1 MAVDTTQQRV
11 DPASYPAPRHDVVLL
26 DEHAD
31 QPRSVLGAKGHG
43 LVRMAR
49 MGLPVPPAFCLAV
62 EWTPGVT
69 PDPAGVLDAAWA
81 DVLDGLTWL
90 EGRTGA
96 TFGAGPRPLLVSVRS
111 SGVTSMPGMLE
122 TVLDVGIDDAVTEAL
137 AAAHSAGFAEDT
149 LARFRRGY
157 RRAVHQPPPDDP
169 RDQLRGALAAVLTS
183 WSSDRVTA
191 YRRHHRLAD
200 ADRAAVLVQAMVF
213 GNLDADSGTGVLF
226 TRNPATGSREPFG
239 EWLPTGQGEDVVS
252 GARDCESL
260 DALRARLPRVHDD
273 LLAAGDR
280 LERDAADVQDVEF
293 TVEAGR
299 LWLLQSRIAQR
310 SARAAVRL
318 ALDLHDDGAID
329 AAEVVARVTPAQLRA
344 AMAPTL
350 PPETRQAAPLLATG
364 LHASPGVAAGRV
376 CTTSDAAADA
386 ADEGHDVI
394 LVRPTTSPDD
404 MAGMVAARGIVTEVG
419 GATSHAA
426 IVARELGL
434 PAVVGCG
441 PGLAAW
447 EGRVVTVDGSAGE
460 VREGALE
467 LTEWTADDTPELHR
481 LDGVARTLS
490 PLRVHPAGA
499 YPVVAADDAAVGSAI
514 DAGWVDVVS
523 PEPLVAT
530 LVAARRGS
538 TA

>member
-1 MAVDTTQQRV
+1 MTLDHAVVT
-11 DPASYPAPRHDVVLL
+11 L
-26 DEHAD
+26 DEHTD
-31 QPRSVLGAKGHG
+31 LPRSVLGAKGHG

-49 MGLPVPPAFCLAV
+49 LGLPVPPAFCLAV
-62 EWTPGVT
+62 RWTPELAA
-69 PDPAGVLDAAWA
+69 DPTGLLDAAWA
-81 DVLDGLTWL
+81 DVLAALARL
-90 EGRTGA
+90 EERAGA
-96 TFGAGPRPLLVSVRS
+96 TFGAGPDPLLVSVRS

-122 TVLDVGIDDAVTEAL
+122 TVLDVGIDDAVAEAL
-137 AAAHSAGFAEDT
+137 AAAHSPEFAADT
-149 LARFRRGY
+149 VARFRRGY
-157 RRAVHQPPPDDP
+157 RRAVHAPPPDDP
-169 RDQLRGALAAVLTS
+169 RDQLRGAVAAVLTS
-183 WSSDRVTA
+183 WSSDRVRA

-226 TRNPATGSREPFG
+226 TRNPSTGAREPFG
-239 EWLPTGQGEDVVS
+239 EWLSTGQGEDVVS

-260 DALRARLPRVHDD
+260 DSLRAHLPRVHDE
-273 LLAAGDR
+273 LLAAGAR
-280 LERDAADVQDVEF
+280 LEADAADVQDVEF

-299 LWLLQSRIAQR
+299 LWLLQSRVAQR

-350 PPETRQAAPLLATG
+350 SPEAREAAPLLATG
-364 LHASPGVAAGRV
+364 LPASPGVATGRV

-441 PGLAAW
+441 PGLGEW
-447 EGRVVTVDGSAGE
+447 DGRIVTVDGAAGE

-467 LTEWTADDTPELHR
+467 LSEWTASDTPELHR
-481 LDGVARTLS
+481 LDGIARGLS
-490 PLRVHPAGA
+490 PLRVHAAGA
-499 YPVVAADDAAVGSAI
+499 HPVVEAEESAVAAAIAAGR
-514 DAGWVDVVS
+514 VDVVS

-530 LVAARRGS
+530 LIAARRGS